1 MILPWSR
8 QPSNRGMKYILPF
21 RHPDDAEMSKDPD
34 IVLDCTGL
42 YCPEPVFRTR
52 LSLDELEVGQMLK
65 VTADDPAAEED
76 IKRLVRRLG
85 HEVLSL
91 ESDGDEV
98 VFVIRKLK

>member
-1 MILPWSR
+1 MPTE
-8 QPSNRGMKYILPF
+8 PN
-21 RHPDDAEMSKDPD
+21 

-52 LSLDELEVGQMLK
+52 LSLDELEVGQVLK

-76 IKRLVRRLG
+76 IKRLIKRLG
-85 HEVLSL
+85 HEILNS

-98 VFVIRKLK
+98 EFLIRKMK